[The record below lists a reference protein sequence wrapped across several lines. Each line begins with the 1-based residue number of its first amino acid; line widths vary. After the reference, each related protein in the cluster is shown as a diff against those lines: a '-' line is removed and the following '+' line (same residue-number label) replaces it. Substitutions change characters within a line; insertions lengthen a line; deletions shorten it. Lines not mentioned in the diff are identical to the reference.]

1 MSENSGKV
9 SFIQILSL
17 LSCMKETSVKF
28 VLFRSYNWQVF
39 DNFCFKWTPSVIT
52 TVIVLIFSVL
62 RSPAG
67 LLNLTKTTGT
77 LGHMMIRE
85 EKHKISGLCE
95 LFLHFFFFFLQV
107 VIFEPVLC
115 VLLETF
121 PPATYLWSR
130 LRFFWPTNQVKNT
143 VLHVT
148 WGLLRPSSCNTPSC
162 IVLKK
167 KKDCIYYV
175 DHFHVSIVRKIC
187 FLLSV
192 IWSFNPRIP
201 RILLLYGLFF
211 RKNKKYQ

>member
-95 LFLHFFFFFLQV
+95 LFLHFFFFPPSCHIWACTVCIAWNIPPCHLPLVTVKIFL
-107 VIFEPVLC
+107 
-115 VLLETF
+115 
-121 PPATYLWSR
+121 TYQSS
-130 LRFFWPTNQVKNT
+130 KNT

>member
-1 MSENSGKV
+1 MNPICDHHSDCSH
-9 SFIQILSL
+9 
-17 LSCMKETSVKF
+17 
-28 VLFRSYNWQVF
+28 LFRPPFSCRITQLNKDDW
-39 DNFCFKWTPSVIT
+39 NTWTHDDT
-52 TVIVLIFSVL
+52 WRETQDFWTLWTFS
-62 RSPAG
+62 A
-67 LLNLTKTTGT
+67 
-77 LGHMMIRE
+77 
-85 EKHKISGLCE
+85 
-95 LFLHFFFFFLQV
+95 FFFFFLQV